1 MVKAKSYKQ
10 MSKSQRKVEIA
21 KDVIANIHAKQLHI
35 GMGSYVYADK
45 IDVEDLEVLKKYLPS
60 QQVAQIMKPNC
71 TVCARGS
78 MMICKIA
85 KFNDYDL
92 KNINLDEVDGSHTTE
107 ALKDA
112 FTEEELF
119 CIECCFELW
128 DEYNQ
133 CYHPCGSIIPDDV
146 IDTWAKIKDPTD
158 RLLAIMQNIIDH
170 KGVFKPEVAYE
181 VYYK

>member
-10 MSKSQRKVEIA
+10 MSRMQRKVEIA
-21 KDVIANIHAKQLHI
+21 KDVIANIHAKQLNV
-35 GMGSYVYADK
+35 GMGSYVYPYK
-45 IDVEDLEVLKKYLPS
+45 IDTEDLEVLQKYLPS
-60 QQVAQIMKPNC
+60 QQIAQIMKPNC

-92 KNINLDEVDGSHTTE
+92 KDIDLHRVEDSHTTE

-112 FTEEELF
+112 FTDEELY

-133 CYHPCGSIIPDDV
+133 CYNRGKGPVSNDV
-146 IDTWAKIKDPTD
+146 INNWAKIKDSTD

>member
-1 MVKAKSYKQ
+1 
-10 MSKSQRKVEIA
+10 MSRMQRKVEIA
-21 KDVIANIHAKQLHI
+21 KDVIANIHAKQLNV
-35 GMGSYVYADK
+35 GMGSYVYPNK
-45 IDVEDLEVLKKYLPS
+45 IDTEDLEVLQKYLPS
-60 QQVAQIMKPNC
+60 QQIAQIMKPNC

-92 KNINLDEVDGSHTTE
+92 KDINLDGVDDSHTTQ

-112 FTEEELF
+112 FTDKELY

-133 CYHPCGSIIPDDV
+133 RYSPHGVVIPNDV

-170 KGVFKPEVAYE
+170 KGAFKPEVAYE